1 MEVFD
6 EEYAPG
12 ARAPHSGVFAC
23 KNCGHAITHVS
34 GDVLPSENHHQ
45 HDPSL
50 GPIVWKI
57 IVWG

>member
-1 MEVFD
+1 
-6 EEYAPG
+6 
-12 ARAPHSGVFAC
+12 
-23 KNCGHAITHVS
+23 
-34 GDVLPSENHHQ
+34 LPSENHHQ